1 MHVILWLIFNGQ
13 LSSPVLNKLFIQ
25 LNTPLPASAAA
36 ERLFSCADLTMSS
49 RRIRMSIELFDNLV
63 MLKVV
68 MGGTEIFRGK
78 VPRYSV

>member
-1 MHVILWLIFNGQ
+1 
-13 LSSPVLNKLFIQ
+13 
-25 LNTPLPASAAA
+25 
-36 ERLFSCADLTMSS
+36 
-49 RRIRMSIELFDNLV
+49 MSIELFDNLV